1 MKPQNIFVFSLVLL
15 NACVYAS
22 DNEAP
27 KKSQVLATSA
37 VKFRDMYAAGIK
49 AKSSDI
55 EIWLIRRNG
64 INLDPH
70 VDVSN
75 ESKTFYE
82 LGAQLPGD
90 IIYGLKEDAD
100 YHSSTRKE

>member
-1 MKPQNIFVFSLVLL
+1 MKPQNIFAFSFVLF
-15 NACVYAS
+15 NACVYTN
-22 DNEAP
+22 DNQLP
-27 KKSQVLATSA
+27 KTSQVLATSA

-55 EIWLIRRNG
+55 EILLIRRNG

-70 VDVSN
+70 IDVSN

-90 IIYGLKEDAD
+90 ILYGLKEDSD
-100 YHSSTRKE
+100 YRSSTRKE